1 MNKEVHIVTGATG
14 AIGRSIV
21 EALIKEKVSHVILAC
36 RNTTKASKVI
46 TELSSCGETVLEFMS
61 LDLESLTSVKQ
72 FCENFSQY
80 GYTVKALFNNAGT
93 MPKELSITAD
103 GLESATQTNY
113 VATWLLTEGLLQ
125 FMDKGSRIV
134 FTTSL
139 TRYIVRLHDDWKQ
152 RAITHHHR
160 FTTYGRSKLM
170 LTQAALQLSRRLRDK
185 DIKVNC
191 SDPGIVDSDM
201 IKMGYKIIDTLC
213 DRFFRPY
220 ISTPAQG
227 AQAALNAYHTSL
239 SGYIFTKRKYQP
251 IKDKKWTLPD
261 LKEFIG

>member
-1 MNKEVHIVTGATG
+1 MNTEVYIVTGATG

-21 EALIKEKVSHVILAC
+21 EMLIKEKASHVILAC
-36 RNTTKASKVI
+36 RNSTKAERVI
-46 TELSSCGETVLEFMS
+46 AELSICGDTTLEFMP
-61 LDLESLTSVKQ
+61 LDLELLTSVKQ
-72 FCENFSQY
+72 FCKNFSQC
-80 GYTVKALFNNAGT
+80 GYRVKALFNNAGT
-93 MPKELSITAD
+93 MPKDLSITAD

-113 VATWLLTEGLLQ
+113 VATWLLTKGLLK
-125 FMDKGSRIV
+125 FMDEGSRII

-139 TRYIVRLHDDWKQ
+139 TRYIVRLRSDWK
-152 RAITHHHR
+152 RHAIAHHHR

-170 LTQAALQLSRRLRDK
+170 LTQAALQLSRQLQEK
-185 DIKVNC
+185 GIKVNC

-201 IKMGYKIIDTLC
+201 IKMGHKIIDTLC

-227 AQAALNAYHTSL
+227 AQAALNAYHSAL
-239 SGYIFTKRKYQP
+239 SGYIFTKKKHKP
-251 IKDKKWTLPD
+251 IKDRNWTLPD